1 MYKHYYTLCKT
12 NRERPL
18 SPLSSAAAAPLLCL
32 YIRAADGRDDFRAH
46 SIPRGPPSSIGARG
60 RAHIYTGSN
69 YGCLLFG
76 PCESAPS
83 PALRRGGGIPVFESR
98 GTGGPSYALFS
109 AGLRCPSV
117 RFPRIVLRHKVFFPP
132 PSRSFPDDPV
142 IIHARH
148 ARPATKPKRHPSD
161 RSRGLVHYRHF
172 DRDRREKNI
181 ASDK

>member
-1 MYKHYYTLCKT
+1 MQNKQGASIVAALICRRRTLIMLIRT
-12 NRERPL
+12 RGGRERWFSCTQHL
-18 SPLSSAAAAPLLCL
+18 
-32 YIRAADGRDDFRAH
+32 
-46 SIPRGPPSSIGARG
+46 PRGPPSSIGARG

-83 PALRRGGGIPVFESR
+83 PARRRGGGGFPCSSPA
-98 GTGGPSYALFS
+98 GPAPSYALFS

-117 RFPRIVLRHKVFFPP
+117 RFPRIVLRHKVFSPP